1 VRLGG
6 QLVTAT
12 DDLNNAQVE
21 SQDKRVTQLRLLER
35 KVINDERKIKRLEME
50 LASSSKNEVPAELKI
65 ERLAEKD
72 FILQKLTA
80 QNKKL
85 LDKVDRLQ
93 VDNSKVSAIFT
104 RLTQSQHIFFFSFLL
119 CHFLTSHSLRLPTVF
134 LFFF

>member
-1 VRLGG
+1 M
-6 QLVTAT
+6 
-12 DDLNNAQVE
+12 
-21 SQDKRVTQLRLLER
+21 TQLRLLER

-65 ERLAEKD
+65 ARLAEKD

-93 VDNSKVSAIFT
+93 VDNSKVSAIST
-104 RLTQSQHIFFFSFLL
+104 RLTHHNTSLFLSYCVISIHLTLYGYTLFFYFFNLPSFLL
-119 CHFLTSHSLRLPTVF
+119 FFILFSLPNGI
-134 LFFF
+134 